1 MGVFWGLSSFFGV
14 SFLGFGDFWGLFFG
28 IWWFL
33 GSLFWDLVVFG
44 VSFLGFGDFLGG
56 EGGIRWISRLSFG
69 LRGFFGGSLLWDSV
83 LSGFPPL
90 GFESFLGS
98 LFWDWGILGAL
109 FWPLSL
115 F

>member
-1 MGVFWGLSSFFGV
+1 M
-14 SFLGFGDFWGLFFG
+14 
-28 IWWFL
+28 

-98 LFWDWGILGAL
+98 LFWDWGDFGSSLLAFESFLGE
-109 FWPLSL
+109 WGGVSL
-115 F
+115 LG